1 MPARAPVK
9 VVRLRAI
16 IVALTAVLRRHGRR
30 PPRALVALLVL
41 GLARAAAADPTPPI
55 RLAYVEGDYGGVT
68 TIRAADGERVLGVIT
83 YRQHRLGDVLRIERV
98 ARFSDGSSDED
109 KVDVRV
115 GTHLEAIGGR
125 SLIRDTTG
133 AVQVEMKVDVEGRRL
148 RGFYLDDGERIEV
161 DEEADIGPGTY
172 WGPLYMLVVKNF
184 AANARD
190 GTLVVQSVVQTP
202 KPRVLDMELTR
213 DGSATVSRPGLQLE
227 AERVT
232 LLPTVHF
239 LIDPILQRL
248 VPKTVFLMAPG
259 DPPFLARFDGPRNYE
274 GQMIRL
280 E

>member
-1 MPARAPVK
+1 MLSAMRFA
-9 VVRLRAI
+9 LRG
-16 IVALTAVLRRHGRR
+16 VF
-30 PPRALVALLVL
+30 RALAGALAL
-41 GLARAAAADPTPPI
+41 GLAVSAAADPTSPI
-55 RLAYVEGDYGGVT
+55 RLAYVEGDYGGMT
-68 TIRAADGERVLGVIT
+68 AIRSEDGERVLGVVA
-83 YRQHRLGDVLRIERV
+83 YRQRRMGDVLRIERV
-98 ARFSDGSSDED
+98 AHFADGSSDED

-133 AVQVEMKVDVEGRRL
+133 AVRAEMKVDVEGRRL

-161 DEEADIGPGTY
+161 DEEVDIGPGTY
-172 WGPLYMLVVKNF
+172 WGPLHMLVVKNF

-190 GTLVVQSVVQTP
+190 GTLVVQSVAQTP
-202 KPRVLDMELTR
+202 KPRVIDMELTR
-213 DGSATVSRPGLQLE
+213 DGSATVARPGLRIE

-259 DPPFLARFDGPRNYE
+259 DPPVLVRFDGPRNYE
-274 GQMIRL
+274 GQLIRL